1 MVLTCNNVTKCT
13 YNSDQPI
20 RIGCDVRTYGQTYV
34 RTDGQGQHLISRPL
48 SWRGHK
54 NVFISLKTNFVLA
67 NSVDPDEMQHYDI
80 LSGSSPF
87 AKVIGYGDSGIQRV
101 KGR

>member
-1 MVLTCNNVTKCT
+1 MYTIPIK
-13 YNSDQPI
+13 PI
-20 RIGCDVRTYGQTYV
+20 RLRGRTSLGVTYGQTYV
-34 RTDGQGQHLISRPL
+34 CTYEQGQHLISRPL

-54 NVFISLKTNFVLA
+54 NVSISLKTNFVLA

-87 AKVIGYGDSGIQRV
+87 AKVSVYGVSSMQRV